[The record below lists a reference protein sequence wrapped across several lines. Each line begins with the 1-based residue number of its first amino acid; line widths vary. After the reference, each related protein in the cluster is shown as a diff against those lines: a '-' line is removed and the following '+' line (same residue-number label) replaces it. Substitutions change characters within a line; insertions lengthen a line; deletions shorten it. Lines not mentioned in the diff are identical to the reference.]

1 MSRYLGSSK
10 IDATK
15 RASIIKEVQT
25 ILGVD
30 AGDHVHYYMDDNGRI
45 TISKA
50 PVLP

>member
-1 MSRYLGSSK
+1 MTFKYLGSSK

-25 ILGVD
+25 VLDVKP
-30 AGDHVHYYMDDNGRI
+30 GDHVFFYIEDGKI
-45 TISKA
+45 ILKKA